1 MRFVRFLTLA
11 ASFALGSAAFAQGQW
26 VTIKGQVK
34 LAKPPA
40 ALAVAAPINVTADKE
55 HCLSKGPL
63 KSDMYEVNAKNN
75 GLKNVIVFLRPEL
88 LPGIP
93 PNDPK
98 NRNIPF
104 KPNEINP
111 ALAAVKPVEHV
122 IDQPCC
128 QFVPRITLAKAGDT
142 LVVKNSAPV
151 NHNFKYD
158 SDNNGTN
165 NWNTPP
171 GQSQKFPKPLA
182 AEPRPIAFEC
192 NVHPWMKG
200 QIRIYDHPYF
210 ALTDADGKF
219 EIKDAPAGKYRIV
232 FAHEGGF
239 HKGAAGRNG
248 EPIVIQAGADS
259 KTMEMK
265 PFEYEF
271 PKP

>member
-1 MRFVRFLTLA
+1 MRFVRLLTLISA
-11 ASFALGSAAFAQGQW
+11 FAMGSFAFGQGKQW

-34 LAKPPA
+34 LAAIPA
-40 ALAVAAPINVTADKE
+40 AVEINVTTDKQ
-55 HCLSKGPL
+55 HCTSKGPL
-63 KSDMYEVNAKNN
+63 ISDEIEVNKKNN

-88 LPGIP
+88 IAGIP
-93 PNDPK
+93 QNDPK

-104 KPNEINP
+104 PAAEINP
-111 ALAAVKPVEHV
+111 ALVSAKAKEHV

-128 QFVPRITLAKAGDT
+128 QFVPRITLAKTGDT

-158 SDNNGTN
+158 SDNNGSA

-171 GQSQKFPKPLA
+171 GQSQKFTSALK

-200 QIRIYDHPYF
+200 QLRIFDHPYF
-210 ALTDADGKF
+210 ALTDEDGKF

-232 FAHEGGF
+232 YAHEKGF
-239 HKGAAGRNG
+239 HKGAAGRFG
-248 EPIVIQAGADS
+248 ESIDIKLGS
-259 KTMEMK
+259 NSTMEMK
-265 PFEYEF
+265 PIDYEF
-271 PKP
+271 PK